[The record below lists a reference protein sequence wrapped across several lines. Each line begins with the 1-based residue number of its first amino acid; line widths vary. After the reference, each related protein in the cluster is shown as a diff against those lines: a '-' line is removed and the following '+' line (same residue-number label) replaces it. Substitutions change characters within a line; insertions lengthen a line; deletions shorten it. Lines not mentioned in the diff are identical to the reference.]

1 MKPFKRRPLNR
12 QTTEEEWAEIE
23 RTVRLACREEMK
35 RVDTEET
42 IATDKNPS
50 CSNTDSRYEKIT
62 FGENETT
69 ESNKSTTLL
78 DP

>member
-23 RTVRLACREEMK
+23 QTVRLACREEMK

-42 IATDKNPS
+42 IGTDKHPS
-50 CSNTDSRYEKIT
+50 CSNTD
-62 FGENETT
+62 
-69 ESNKSTTLL
+69 
-78 DP
+78 